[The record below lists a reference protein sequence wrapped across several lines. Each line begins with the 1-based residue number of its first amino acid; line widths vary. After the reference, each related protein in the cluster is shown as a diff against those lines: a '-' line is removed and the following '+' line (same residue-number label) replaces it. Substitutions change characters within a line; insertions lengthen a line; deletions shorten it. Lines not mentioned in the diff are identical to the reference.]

1 LHESFGARLRRRRE
15 EQNITLATIA
25 VETKIKR
32 SLLEALERDDVSRWP
47 AGIFRRGYVRA
58 YAHAIGLPPDE
69 VVREFLDLH
78 PDPTDGVFPV
88 ATVVPEDGHGSETPP
103 AGRLRRL
110 VASAVAQVFG
120 TRHAPSDPAVPP
132 TGERALAA
140 VGDLAAVGERAAV
153 GECAAADAAI
163 APAKGQ
169 IPFEPDLDAAA
180 RLCTALAQVREPA
193 DLVPLLAE
201 ASRIVDASGLIV
213 WIWNP
218 HTNELIPAL
227 TQGYSDDVL
236 AHVPALRP
244 DTENATAM
252 AFRSARI
259 CVVDGADRASGAVA
273 VPVVTSSGCIGVLA
287 IELRHGCELNPSVRA
302 LITIFAAQLAAVV
315 GVPSSAMERRLA

>member
-1 LHESFGARLRRRRE
+1 
-15 EQNITLATIA
+15 
-25 VETKIKR
+25 
-32 SLLEALERDDVSRWP
+32 
-47 AGIFRRGYVRA
+47 
-58 YAHAIGLPPDE
+58 
-69 VVREFLDLH
+69 
-78 PDPTDGVFPV
+78 
-88 ATVVPEDGHGSETPP
+88 
-103 AGRLRRL
+103 
-110 VASAVAQVFG
+110 
-120 TRHAPSDPAVPP
+120 
-132 TGERALAA
+132 
-140 VGDLAAVGERAAV
+140 
-153 GECAAADAAI
+153 
-163 APAKGQ
+163 
-169 IPFEPDLDAAA
+169 
-180 RLCTALAQVREPA
+180 
-193 DLVPLLAE
+193 LLAE
-201 ASRIVDASGLIV
+201 ASRIVDASGVIV